1 MTTGEFSDQFD
12 VLYNNITSNQAPG
25 LDEYEKSVFLTKA
38 QDEIVKNYFSEKS
51 NKLQT
56 GFDGSQKRQADFSM
70 LMRSGSTEI
79 SSSNK
84 GEFATVG
91 FKIELPEATDKVF
104 IIINEQVLKIQR
116 TVTTPSVEPGEPTS
130 EPTVNDTLMGVRQ
143 IIPISYDEYTRLMSK
158 PYQSPLKRQAWRIF
172 SDGSANTSKRYMDIV
187 LTPEDRKYLEN
198 GTYNYMYDIRFI
210 KRPRPIILT
219 NISDAVEQD
228 VTIGGESTAQ
238 TCELD
243 PILHEEILQRAVEL
257 AKIAWSGDVNASV
270 QSGQRSE

>member
-70 LMRSGSTEI
+70 LMRSGSAEI
-79 SSSNK
+79 NSSNK

-91 FKIELPEATDKVF
+91 FKIELPETTDKVF

-116 TVTTPSVEPGEPTS
+116 TVITPSVEPGEPTS

-228 VTIGGESTAQ
+228 ITIGGESTAQ

>member
-12 VLYNNITSNQAPG
+12 VLYNNITSSQAPG

-70 LMRSGSTEI
+70 LMRSGSAEI
-79 SSSNK
+79 NSSNK

-91 FKIELPEATDKVF
+91 FKIELPETTDKVF

-228 VTIGGESTAQ
+228 ITIGGESTAQ

>member
-70 LMRSGSTEI
+70 LMRSGSAEI
-79 SSSNK
+79 NSSNK

-91 FKIELPEATDKVF
+91 FKIELPETTDKVF

-143 IIPISYDEYTRLMSK
+143 IIPISYEEYTRLMNK

-228 VTIGGESTAQ
+228 ITIGGESTAQ

>member
-70 LMRSGSTEI
+70 LMRSGSAEI

-91 FKIELPEATDKVF
+91 FKIELPETTDKVF

-228 VTIGGESTAQ
+228 ITIGGESTAQ

>member
-91 FKIELPEATDKVF
+91 FKIELPETTDKVF

-228 VTIGGESTAQ
+228 ITIGGESTAQ